1 VVKREAMRERQEV
14 SVKRGDAV
22 KNMAE
27 I

>member
-1 VVKREAMRERQEV
+1 VVKREAMRERREA
-14 SVKRGDAV
+14 SVERGDAV